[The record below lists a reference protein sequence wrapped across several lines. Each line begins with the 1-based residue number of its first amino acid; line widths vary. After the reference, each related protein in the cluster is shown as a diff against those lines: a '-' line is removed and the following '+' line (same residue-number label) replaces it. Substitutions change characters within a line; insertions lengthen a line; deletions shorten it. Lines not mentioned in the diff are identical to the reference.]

1 MSSVSAKISTTIDLP
16 KETHNADEMTR
27 RQLDRI
33 IKSKTFR
40 QADRLQRFLAYIVE
54 ETLSGRGDLLKE
66 YPIGVDVFA
75 KQANFDPRMD
85 PIVRVQARRL
95 RMRITS
101 YYRDEGA
108 NDEIVIELPKGGYAP
123 SFRRLE
129 RSTVRYPQA
138 VAFLNRNTVMVLP
151 FEDHSPDRSSGY
163 FCSGLCHEIINSLSQ
178 VDSIITVSREV
189 SADSK
194 QAELSHEAAMI
205 ISGSVRKSADIFRIT
220 MHVSDSVRSC
230 YLWSHAIQRSEA
242 EIFALQEEV
251 AQLIVNAV
259 RDNLATGSERKGF
272 RRQIENLAAHNM
284 YLQGRYHLSQR
295 TEHGLTRAAHFF
307 ARAIEEDPQMAVA
320 YSGLADAENL
330 LAHYGVLAPADA
342 WTKAASNAAQAVM
355 LDDESAEAH
364 ASFAH
369 IKSTQEWDWEGAERE
384 FRRAIQLNP
393 KYAPAHHW
401 YAVSC
406 LTPLGRLDEAL
417 EELQIAQALDP
428 ISSIVSR
435 DIALNNYY
443 RRDFE
448 SALQHCD
455 HTIEQNPHFSAAY
468 WALGLVQEQRGDL
481 DEALAAFRRAI
492 ELSLPRLRILGSL
505 GRSLAKA
512 GKKEEALEI
521 LSELEQIAT
530 QRYTS
535 PFEMALIYFALKR
548 TDEGFERLTRACQD
562 RCYEL
567 ANIKA
572 DPRFDPIS
580 SDPRFIALVRQI
592 GLQ

>member
-1 MSSVSAKISTTIDLP
+1 M
-16 KETHNADEMTR
+16 R
-27 RQLDRI
+27 
-33 IKSKTFR
+33 
-40 QADRLQRFLAYIVE
+40 RFLAYIVE
-54 ETLSGRGDLLKE
+54 ETLSGRGDILKE
-66 YPIGVDVFA
+66 YPIGVDVFG
-75 KQANFDPRMD
+75 KQAGFDPRMD

-95 RMRITS
+95 RMRIAS
-101 YYRDEGA
+101 YYQEEGPG
-108 NDEIVIELPKGGYAP
+108 DEIVIELPKGGYTP
-123 SFRRLE
+123 TFRRLE
-129 RSTVRYPQA
+129 RGVPKSHRSPA
-138 VAFLNRNTVMVLP
+138 LLSRNTVMVLP
-151 FEDHSPDRSSGY
+151 FADHSADGGNGY
-163 FCSGLCHEIINSLSQ
+163 FCSGLRHEIINSLSQ
-178 VDSIITVSREV
+178 VEPIITVSRELP
-189 SADSK
+189 ADSD
-194 QAELSHEAAMI
+194 QEDLSHEAVMI
-205 ISGSVRKSADIFRIT
+205 ISGSVRKSAGIFRIT
-220 MHVSDSVRSC
+220 MHLSDSVRGF

-251 AQLIVNAV
+251 AQMIVNVV
-259 RDNLATGSERKGF
+259 RDNLVAGGDRKGF

-284 YLQGRYHLSQR
+284 YLQGLYHLSQR

-307 ARAIEEDPQMAVA
+307 AKAIEEDPQMAVA

-369 IKSTQEWDWEGAERE
+369 VKSTQEWDWEGSEHE

-393 KYAPAHHW
+393 KYATAHHW

-435 DIALNNYY
+435 DIALNHYY

-455 HTIEQNPHFSAAY
+455 HTIEQNPHFSPAY

-505 GRSLAKA
+505 GRTLAMA
-512 GKKEEALEI
+512 GKKEEALDI
-521 LSELEQIAT
+521 LSELEQTAT
-530 QRYTS
+530 ERYIS
-535 PFEMALIYFALKR
+535 PFELALIYFALKR
-548 TDEGFERLTRACQD
+548 TDEGFERLTKACQD

-567 ANIKA
+567 ATIKA
-572 DPRFDPIS
+572 DPRFDSIS
-580 SDPRFIALVRQI
+580 TDPRFVALVRQI
-592 GLQ
+592 GLP